1 MIVFPTAFL
10 HGRKSALETLRSK
23 FCLSTASL
31 YLLSV
36 SPMNMDIIC
45 LLLYLLEW
53 SNPMVDLIS
62 RVYEDDD
69 AA

>member
-1 MIVFPTAFL
+1 
-10 HGRKSALETLRSK
+10 
-23 FCLSTASL
+23 
-31 YLLSV
+31 
-36 SPMNMDIIC
+36 MNMDIIC
-45 LLLYLLEW
+45 LFLYLLEW